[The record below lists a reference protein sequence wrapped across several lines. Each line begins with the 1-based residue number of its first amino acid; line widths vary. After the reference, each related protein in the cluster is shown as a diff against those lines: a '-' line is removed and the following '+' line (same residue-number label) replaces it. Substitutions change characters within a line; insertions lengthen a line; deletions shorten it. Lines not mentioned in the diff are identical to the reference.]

1 MTPQNA
7 YDTISIDQHTDRRRS
22 LDSLELARHI
32 VDVLDE
38 HKAENI
44 VLLDLRPDTVIAD
57 FFVIC
62 TGTSDRQINAL
73 VEHVKESVRET
84 YDRNAFSTEGTAE
97 SGWLILDYAD
107 VVVHLFLAE
116 VRRYYDLEGLWHQ
129 ANVMVSIQ

>member
-1 MTPQNA
+1 MTSQIA
-7 YDTISIDQHTDRRRS
+7 YDTISLNQSSRRRRF
-22 LDSLELARHI
+22 LDSLDIARHI

-62 TGTSDRQINAL
+62 TGTSDRQIKAL
-73 VEHVKESVRET
+73 VEYVKDAVEET
-84 YDRNAFSTEGTAE
+84 YDRQPFATEGTAE

-107 VVVHLFLAE
+107 VVVHMFLAE
-116 VRRYYDLEGLWHQ
+116 VRRYYDLEGLWHE
-129 ANVMVSIQ
+129 ANIMVSIQ

>member
-1 MTPQNA
+1 MTLQSA
-7 YDTISIDQHTDRRRS
+7 YDTISLEQDTYRRRS
-22 LDSLELARHI
+22 LDSLDIARHI

-62 TGTSDRQINAL
+62 TGLSDRQIKAL
-73 VEHVKESVRET
+73 VGYVKDAVKEEF
-84 YDRNAFSTEGTAE
+84 DRRVFAQEGTAE

-107 VVVHLFLAE
+107 VVVHLFQAE
-116 VRRYYDLEGLWHQ
+116 VRRYYDLEGLWHE
-129 ANVMVSIQ
+129 ANIMVSIQ